1 MEHDYLKLLMHIAK
15 KRGLFD
21 NLKSSTS
28 EIASD
33 LKVSQQTISRKLRE
47 MEAKGLIKRQV
58 LADGLIV
65 SIDDKGRD
73 FLKNI
78 FFDLKNIFTKKN
90 ELSGYVSSGIGEG
103 RYYVS
108 LANYQKQFEN
118 KLNFRAYAGTLNL
131 KVKKSDA
138 MNFLHNLKPITING
152 FKTKTRTFGSLTCYK
167 IRIDSIEGSIIVPE
181 RARHSEDIIEV
192 IAPIYLRGKLKLK
205 DGDKIKLVVK

>member
-1 MEHDYLKLLMHIAK
+1 MYTAR

-21 NLKSSTS
+21 DLKSSTS

-47 MEAKGLIKRQV
+47 MEIKGLIKREV
-58 LADGLIV
+58 LADGLRI

-78 FFDLKNIFTKKN
+78 FFDLRAVFTKKN

-118 KLNFRAYAGTLNL
+118 KLNFRAYPGTLNL
-131 KVKKSDA
+131 NVKKPDA
-138 MNFLHNLKPITING
+138 LNFLNNLKPITING

-167 IRIDSIEGSIIVPE
+167 IKLDSIQASIVVPE

-192 IAPIYLRGKLKLK
+192 IAPVYLRGKLKLK

>member
-1 MEHDYLKLLMHIAK
+1 MEHDYLRLLMHIAK

-28 EIASD
+28 EIAGN

-47 MEAKGLIKRQV
+47 MEVKGLVKRQV

-78 FFDLKNIFTKKN
+78 FFDLRNIFTKKN

-103 RYYVS
+103 RYYVA

-118 KLNFRAYAGTLNL
+118 KLNFRAYHGTLNL
-131 KVKKSDA
+131 NVKKSDA
-138 MNFLHNLKPITING
+138 MNFLNNLKPIIING
-152 FKTKTRTFGSLTCYK
+152 FRTKTRTFGSLTCYK
-167 IRIDSIEGSIIVPE
+167 IKINSMEGSIVIPE
-181 RARHSEDIIEV
+181 RARHSEDITEI
-192 IAPIYLRGKLKLK
+192 IAPVYLRGKLKLK
-205 DGDKIKLVVK
+205 DGDKLRLTVK